1 MKIIILLFTVLV
13 GTDGTGRIVYAI
25 SPHRA
30 EVAAPAEVAAGVL
43 VAAGAAPDSASCSA
57 AQVSRLVAV
66 TR

>member
-30 EVAAPAEVAAGVL
+30 EVAAPVEEAAGVL
-43 VAAGAAPDSASCSA
+43 VAAGAAATNCSG
-57 AQVSRLVAV
+57 R
-66 TR
+66 